1 MSMPSNIDPIYFITP
16 IAVMGITFGLVA
28 YWRLKRRFTSAVL
41 IYSFAAYFGAII
53 LKYVIQALTEKSYVE
68 FVHSNPY
75 ALGAYFGM
83 QTVVFEVFGAYL
95 VARYAASRGRLLSM
109 DAASYGIG
117 LALWENGVLISVPVL
132 INYAAYYTLLS
143 SPSTNMNV
151 YTLVHTNYPLLFLPP
166 AQALPFIGLSV
177 LERISSI
184 MLHTGWGY
192 LAVLAATS
200 NRKIYLYAA
209 LPMGLADF
217 LVPLEGLM
225 GLPIFELSLFI
236 IAALSLTV
244 ALILGSKHKKTV
256 VVVNGENS
264 VGNPIGALS
273 LGWINF
279 KRSLS
284 YSRVYVALGIALSL
298 LLALEFTFLTRRA
311 GARLDEVYPLILPL
325 TVVLGS
331 VGGLWLYTGDRRKGV
346 YEYLIAYGI
355 DVSTIFLSIIV
366 ATVGLATLV
375 LASSV
380 LIMVAVYL
388 AMGVHTTLGLIE
400 IILLYTLPLSYS
412 SPVFMSMAGM
422 TWSALTTR
430 VTGVNSP
437 VGVAPLLGIAPPL
450 VVIVLSAVAGPSLSG
465 YVAILVSASVVGLTL
480 VMALVA
486 DRKMVRERFLST
498 E

>member
-1 MSMPSNIDPIYFITP
+1 M
-16 IAVMGITFGLVA
+16 
-28 YWRLKRRFTSAVL
+28 
-41 IYSFAAYFGAII
+41 
-53 LKYVIQALTEKSYVE
+53 
-68 FVHSNPY
+68 
-75 ALGAYFGM
+75 
-83 QTVVFEVFGAYL
+83 
-95 VARYAASRGRLLSM
+95 
-109 DAASYGIG
+109 
-117 LALWENGVLISVPVL
+117 
-132 INYAAYYTLLS
+132 
-143 SPSTNMNV
+143 
-151 YTLVHTNYPLLFLPP
+151 
-166 AQALPFIGLSV
+166 
-177 LERISSI
+177 
-184 MLHTGWGY
+184 
-192 LAVLAATS
+192 
-200 NRKIYLYAA
+200 
-209 LPMGLADF
+209 
-217 LVPLEGLM
+217 
-225 GLPIFELSLFI
+225 
-236 IAALSLTV
+236 
-244 ALILGSKHKKTV
+244 
-256 VVVNGENS
+256 
-264 VGNPIGALS
+264 
-273 LGWINF
+273 
-279 KRSLS
+279 
-284 YSRVYVALGIALSL
+284 GIALSL